1 MEKVKTIA
9 LCVVPY
15 AVAAAMLYP
24 FAAVIGA
31 SWDAFTWERA
41 DRMFFFICVVVAGS
55 MLAVRVNSEESK

>member
-1 MEKVKTIA
+1 MDKVKTIA

>member
-24 FAAVIGA
+24 FAAIIGA

>member
-1 MEKVKTIA
+1 MDKIKTIA

-24 FAAVIGA
+24 FAAIIGA

-55 MLAVRVNSEESK
+55 MLAVRVNSGEGK